1 MNRPDDPGHV
11 ALSDLLNAIKEV
23 RQAVMRS
30 PAMKADRQ
38 LERALAGLEL
48 AAGRVQN
55 DRNAA
60 PGVERLVDP
69 GAA

>member
-23 RQAVMRS
+23 RQAVMGN
-30 PAMKADRQ
+30 PAMKDDRQ

-48 AAGRVQN
+48 AARRVQKL
-55 DRNAA
+55 AA
-60 PGVERLVDP
+60 KRV
-69 GAA
+69 